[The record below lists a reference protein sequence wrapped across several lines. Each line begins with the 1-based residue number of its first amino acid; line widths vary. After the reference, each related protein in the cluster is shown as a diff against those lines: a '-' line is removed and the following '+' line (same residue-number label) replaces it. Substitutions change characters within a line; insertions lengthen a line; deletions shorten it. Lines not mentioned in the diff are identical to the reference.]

1 MHISLIRGGVPL
13 PRVISDGVIIPVF
26 DAQVP
31 LHRFA
36 EVQFLSLVLS
46 TSLRSPCH
54 LTDGVVDVLVAKL
67 LSCLIDM
74 RCLLFHREQFQGV
87 GDVEGIVLIQLQ
99 VLANL
104 CHSLVGISFCFL
116 GLLPCLFADL

>member
-36 EVQFLSLVLS
+36 EVQLLSLVLS

-67 LSCLIDM
+67 LSCLTDM
-74 RCLLFHREQFQGV
+74 RWPP
-87 GDVEGIVLIQLQ
+87 
-99 VLANL
+99 
-104 CHSLVGISFCFL
+104 
-116 GLLPCLFADL
+116 LLPGAISRCW